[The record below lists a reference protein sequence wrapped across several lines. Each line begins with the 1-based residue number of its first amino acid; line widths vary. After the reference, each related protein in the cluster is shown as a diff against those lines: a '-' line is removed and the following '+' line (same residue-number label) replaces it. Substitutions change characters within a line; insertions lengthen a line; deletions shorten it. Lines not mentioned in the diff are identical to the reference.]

1 VRSNPTASDAGN
13 GAGYAFRVTLDSAAE
28 KMSRLQLVGARL
40 RIDAGTVDV
49 VDSFEQ
55 AGVPALLLKGA
66 SIASWLYPDRTER
79 PYVDCDLLVAPA
91 QFATAEDVLSAMG
104 YESLL
109 GEMGMPS
116 WWCEHAAWWQRPSDG
131 LCVDLHRTLVGVRVD
146 HATTWQVLSRDATD
160 VLVAGRPVPT
170 LDLPARTLH
179 VALHAAQ
186 HGLGWGLA
194 IADLERALAEADDDL
209 WLAAADL
216 AAELDAT
223 AAFLAGLRL
232 VPAGRQLVARLRL
245 PDVRSV
251 EAELRAG
258 SPPPLALAFE
268 QLVRARGARARAAM
282 VWRKLVPGVAFMR
295 ATDSCAIEDRFGL
308 ARAYLRRW
316 SWMIQHA
323 PRGLMAWYR
332 ARRSIRRAMR

>member
-1 VRSNPTASDAGN
+1 
-13 GAGYAFRVTLDSAAE
+13 VTLDSAAE
-28 KMSRLQLVGARL
+28 KMARLQVVGARL
-40 RIDAGTVDV
+40 RIDAGTADV
-49 VDSFEQ
+49 VEGFEH
-55 AGVPALLLKGA
+55 AGVQALLLKGA
-66 SIASWLYPDRTER
+66 SIATWLYPDRTQR
-79 PYVDCDLLVAPA
+79 PYLDCDLLVAPA
-91 QFATAEDVLSAMG
+91 QFAKAEDVLSAMG

-146 HATTWQVLSRDATD
+146 HATSWQVLSRNTTN
-160 VLVAGRPVPT
+160 VLVAGRPMPT

-186 HGLGWGLA
+186 HGLGSGLA
-194 IADLERALAEADDDL
+194 VADLERALAEADDDL
-209 WLAAADL
+209 WRAAADI
-216 AAELDAT
+216 AAELDAA

-232 VPAGRQLVARLRL
+232 VPAGRELVARLRL

-268 QLVRARGARARAAM
+268 QLVRAHGGRTRAAM
-282 VWRKLVPGVAFMR
+282 LWRKLVPSVAFMWD
-295 ATDSCAIEDRFGL
+295 ADSYALEDRPGL

-316 SWMIQHA
+316 WWMIRHA
-323 PRGLMAWYR
+323 PRGLVAWYR
-332 ARRSIRRAMR
+332 ARRSIRRAMRSEAVGRRD